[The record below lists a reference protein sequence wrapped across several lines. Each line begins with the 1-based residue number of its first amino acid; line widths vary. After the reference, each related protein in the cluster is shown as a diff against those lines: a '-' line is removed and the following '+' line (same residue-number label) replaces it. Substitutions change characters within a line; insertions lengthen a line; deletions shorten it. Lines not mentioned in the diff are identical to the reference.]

1 MKKNIFI
8 ILIMLLFYSNMLFSE
23 QEKIYKN
30 IKQTI
35 NVSDIRKQKIQ
46 TNLYTS
52 ETQAKNYINFLI
64 DNKLLEIDNNSYY
77 SISLIDE
84 KTKWHVLLY
93 LAEKPEEGYIIDTF
107 DYPLKYSF
115 LLNKRNGQITEFY
128 SILQQ

>member
-1 MKKNIFI
+1 MKKQIFI

-84 KTKWHVLLY
+84 KTKWHILLY
-93 LAEKPEEGYIIDTF
+93 LSEKTEAGYIIDTF

>member
-1 MKKNIFI
+1 MNKQIFI
-8 ILIMLLFYSNMLFSE
+8 ILIMLLFYSNLLFSE

-77 SISLIDE
+77 SISLIEE
-84 KTKWHVLLY
+84 KQN
-93 LAEKPEEGYIIDTF
+93 GISSYIYQKKQKLVI
-107 DYPLKYSF
+107 
-115 LLNKRNGQITEFY
+115 
-128 SILQQ
+128 